1 MGLAIKVMDR
11 AKRAKHAVAIHL
23 LRQMGWITP
32 SVAESLSERFM
43 ALGKYKRLEV
53 VGELSML

>member
-1 MGLAIKVMDR
+1 
-11 AKRAKHAVAIHL
+11 VAIHL

-32 SVAESLSERFM
+32 TVAESLSETFM

-53 VGELSML
+53 VGELSLI